1 MTELFQKSTVI
12 LSELQCLFGPF
23 AFESS
28 HPTWPTPPSFATL
41 ILILVWPQALP
52 KTNIQSLI
60 PFASST
66 SVPISFSW
74 PPWACSEISGSGPFK
89 KLQSRGQ
96 HQILWPSFSHII
108 SEERIFPSPTSS
120 LTHTKPKS
128 TGTIIGNQGHRGP
141 ALCTKFGGIQ
151 MFQGRGESSNM
162 RILGDRG
169 HGSIWWAKP
178 KMKGIRARL

>member
-12 LSELQCLFGPF
+12 LSELPCLFGPF

-108 SEERIFPSPTSS
+108 SDSHQAQVYRD
-120 LTHTKPKS
+120 
-128 TGTIIGNQGHRGP
+128 NHRESRTPGP
-141 ALCTKFGGIQ
+141 CSMHKVWWDSDVPRK
-151 MFQGRGESSNM
+151 GRVLEHEDSGRQRTWKYLVS
-162 RILGDRG
+162 
-169 HGSIWWAKP
+169 KT
-178 KMKGIRARL
+178 